1 MNEDEILLKS
11 LKNILTELRD
21 EYEYYHQFSDED
33 SLVLAEECKESAEIM
48 EDILPDITDV
58 DSLDDL
64 SDDDY
69 SFVYEML
76 QAHAEVFI
84 IDGTSEAARVKGEK
98 EYEVILD
105 LLDEMESDFVMDEE
119 DEDD

>member
-21 EYEYYHQFSDED
+21 EYEYYHQFSDKD

-76 QAHAEVFI
+76 QAYAEVFI

>member
-76 QAHAEVFI
+76 QAYAEVFI
-84 IDGTSEAARVKGEK
+84 IVGTSEAARIKGEK
-98 EYEVILD
+98 EYEAILD